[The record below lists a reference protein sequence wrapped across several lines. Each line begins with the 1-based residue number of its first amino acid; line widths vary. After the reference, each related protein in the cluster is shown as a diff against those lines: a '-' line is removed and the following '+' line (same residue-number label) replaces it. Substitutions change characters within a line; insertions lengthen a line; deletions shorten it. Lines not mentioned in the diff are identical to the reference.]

1 MKRFFQSNWPYL
13 VLVAAIAAIFSPAWG
28 IYTLLIGPDSPLVD
42 MAHHARR
49 LNEAVSGMS
58 GLDFHDVLEL
68 MLPPYLFN
76 DLTYQM
82 DVLIA
87 ALGLG
92 WLLRTRGA
100 ENAAAAFGGLCF
112 ALMGYSLTLVAAGH
126 RGFFFMTAYAMLAFA
141 FMARGVAGRGAA
153 NWALA
158 GCCGAWA
165 LRRQPDFAAIYLITA
180 AIYGVHLT
188 IRRLRADGHCGRIAA
203 RTALGV
209 AIAAATFAI
218 SAIPAFRGSLGA
230 ILSERSQTLDIADAQ
245 AGGGTAASSEAG
257 APDGSW
263 IFTTNWSLPPDE
275 ALEFV
280 APAIKGRQTGDP
292 VSPYWGRLG
301 RTWKWEETHEGFVNF
316 RQHVVYLGAIPLAL
330 ALLAAI
336 WAFLP
341 GAGRSGAQGGAYA
354 ELRHDVRFWGVVWLV
369 ALLLCFGRYT
379 PFYRLFH
386 ALPYVSMMRA
396 PVKFVRLLEFSTAF
410 MAAAGVCVA
419 ACHEPPRGLLRRL
432 SSALLALAAAFLA
445 FACAVSASP
454 GLYTAPLA
462 ELGAGPALVSAMA
475 RNASLALLHATV
487 GFGIAGCVLRLR
499 SLERPVLPGMA
510 AIAILSVSVAVD
522 ATTVARPYMFARDMR
537 HKYAPSNGVTASILK
552 ATPARM
558 KPAVWLTLPDA
569 AYSQAVRDNLEY
581 FGVEVHPR
589 TDLAHARFAAAAG
602 PDAPYRIMEL
612 TGCSFAIVPA
622 DQARALPRGRF
633 SPEFG
638 FARRSPPALA
648 ERTMAPGPDGAVA
661 MRVTGAIPDGA
672 FFADWA
678 DSSEEDLLPNLAR
691 WTSGPRGAW
700 RLPVVGCDVAPPGG
714 AATNFSATAEFTS
727 TLGRNGARATRL
739 SINAP
744 APGMVLLH
752 MAHDA
757 KTAATVDGKPARIFT
772 AGYKE
777 SAIHVE
783 GGSHEIVVTNVA
795 RLPAWPAVQWAV
807 LALAGLGIACEA
819 CGRGA

>member
-1 MKRFFQSNWPYL
+1 MKRFIQSNWPYL
-13 VLVAAIAAIFSPAWG
+13 VLVAAIAWVFSPAWG
-28 IYTLLIGPDSPLVD
+28 LYTLLIGPDSPLVD
-42 MAHHARR
+42 MANHVRR

-68 MLPPYLFN
+68 VLPPYLFN
-76 DLTYQM
+76 DLTYQL

-100 ENAAAAFGGLCF
+100 DKAGAAFGGLCF
-112 ALMGYSLTLVAAGH
+112 ALMGYSLTLVSAGH
-126 RGFFFMTAYAMLAFA
+126 RGFFFMTTYATLTFA

-165 LRRQPDFAAIYLITA
+165 LRRQPDFGAIYLITA
-180 AIYGVHLT
+180 AIYGVHLA
-188 IRRLRADGHCGRIAA
+188 IRRLRADGQCRRAAA
-203 RTALGV
+203 RIALGV

-230 ILSERSQTLDIADAQ
+230 IFSERSQILSNADTQ
-245 AGGGTAASSEAG
+245 ASAEAANTKGQDAT
-257 APDGSW
+257 DGSW

-280 APAIKGRQTGDP
+280 APAIKGRQTGDAQL
-292 VSPYWGRLG
+292 PYWGRLG
-301 RTWKWEETHEGFVNF
+301 RTWKWEETHNGFMNF

-330 ALLAAI
+330 ALLAAF

-341 GAGRSGAQGGAYA
+341 GAGQSGTQGCAYA
-354 ELRHDVRFWGVVWLV
+354 ELRHDVRFWAAVWLV

-410 MAAAGVCVA
+410 MASAGACVA
-419 ACHEPPRGLLRRL
+419 TCQEPPRGLLRRL
-432 SSALLALAAAFLA
+432 STVMLAFAAAFFA

-454 GLYTAPLA
+454 GLYTGPLA
-462 ELGAGPALVSAMA
+462 ELGASHALVSTMA
-475 RNASLALLHATV
+475 RNAALALLHATV

-499 SLERPVLPGMA
+499 SANKPILPGAA
-510 AIAILSVSVAVD
+510 AIAILAASVAVD
-522 ATTVARPYMFARDMR
+522 ATIVARPFMYARDMR
-537 HKYAPSNGVTASILK
+537 YKYTPSNGATASILK
-552 ATPARM
+552 ATPAAV
-558 KPAVWLTLPDA
+558 KPAAWLSLPDA
-569 AYSQAVRDNLEY
+569 AYDQAIRDNLEY
-581 FGVEVHPR
+581 FGVGVQPR
-589 TDLAHARFAAAAG
+589 TDIANAKFAAAAG
-602 PDAPYRIMEL
+602 RDAPFRIMEL

-622 DQARALPRGRF
+622 DQAKAFPKGRF

-638 FARRSPPALA
+638 LARRNPPALA
-648 ERTMAPGPDGAVA
+648 ERSMSPGPGGAVA
-661 MRVTGAIPDGA
+661 LRVANAIPDGA
-672 FFADWA
+672 FFTNWA
-678 DSSEEDLLPNLAR
+678 DSDEDSLLSNLAR
-691 WTSGPRGAW
+691 WTSGPRDSW
-700 RLPVVGCDVAPPGG
+700 RLPVVGCDIPPSGG
-714 AATNFSATAEFTS
+714 AATNFSATAQFTS
-727 TLGRNGARATRL
+727 ALGRDGARATRL

-752 MAHDA
+752 MSHDA

-772 AGYKE
+772 AGYME

-783 GGSHEIVVTNVA
+783 GGSHEIVVSNVA
-795 RLPAWPAVQWAV
+795 RLPAWAVIQWAM
-807 LALAGLGIACEA
+807 LAFAGFGIAFEA
-819 CGRGA
+819 CGGRD